1 MSWARAHSPALGA
14 TGEAPPTRNTRY
26 RAHAMEIKNTTNRP
40 LKIKLPAGKRLFLGI
55 GGTGQITP
63 KSAEHPPVK
72 KLIEDGDLEI
82 TDSANASA
90 GGGTSHEGGV
100 RSAQGSGGGSSIR
113 QSGDR

>member
-1 MSWARAHSPALGA
+1 
-14 TGEAPPTRNTRY
+14 
-26 RAHAMEIKNTTNRP
+26 MEIKNTTNRP

-100 RSAQGSGGGSSIR
+100 RSSQGSGGGSSIR

>member
-1 MSWARAHSPALGA
+1 MRISSLDLNTIGEVPSTRHS
-14 TGEAPPTRNTRY
+14 RY
-26 RAHAMEIKNTTNRP
+26 RAHDMEIKNTTNRP

-55 GGTGQITP
+55 GGTGQITS

-72 KLIEDGDLEI
+72 KLIEAGDLEI

-90 GGGTSHEGGV
+90 GGGTSHEGGI
-100 RSAQGSGGGSSIR
+100 RPSQGSGGGSSIR